1 MYLQNKPTQKNNIEN
16 KSYMLIWFTVINQ
29 NDKHEFQIPKSK
41 GYLPGHF
48 SSYFALIINWD
59 YHKQYEQPK
68 YPEIQISQIKKYI
81 KKANFFTKMVNWKM
95 VLTVAPWKMGGRRW
109 RRESKP
115 R

>member
-1 MYLQNKPTQKNNIEN
+1 M
-16 KSYMLIWFTVINQ
+16 INQ

-81 KKANFFTKMVNWKM
+81 KKANFFYKDGELENGTNSSALENGRKKMEKRIKAT
-95 VLTVAPWKMGGRRW
+95 LK
-109 RRESKP
+109 
-115 R
+115 